1 MQVTVHYTTQLKA
14 ALGKAQ
20 ESIDLPPDSSLPD
33 LLQRL
38 EQRHA
43 DAFRQFVRTPAGT
56 LLPSILVCVNDQQV
70 DPASAEPLPDG
81 AAVTLLSAI
90 SGG

>member
-20 ESIDLPPDSSLPD
+20 ESIDLPPNSRVPD
-33 LLQRL
+33 LLQHL
-38 EQRHA
+38 DQRNT
-43 DAFRQFVRTPAGT
+43 DSFRQLVLTPAGE

-70 DPASAEPLPDG
+70 DPACQDPLPDG
-81 AAVTLLSAI
+81 ATVTLLSAI